1 MANGCG
7 SGKTLALTVRPRDRW
22 DKLKNLSPLKSIENQ
37 YASSDIKQVCTK
49 SIIKS
54 A

>member
-7 SGKTLALTVRPRDRW
+7 SGKTLALTVRPCGKL
-22 DKLKNLSPLKSIENQ
+22 DKLKNLSPLKSIGNQ
-37 YASSDIKQVCTK
+37 CARSDINTVYSQ
-49 SIIKS
+49 SIMKS